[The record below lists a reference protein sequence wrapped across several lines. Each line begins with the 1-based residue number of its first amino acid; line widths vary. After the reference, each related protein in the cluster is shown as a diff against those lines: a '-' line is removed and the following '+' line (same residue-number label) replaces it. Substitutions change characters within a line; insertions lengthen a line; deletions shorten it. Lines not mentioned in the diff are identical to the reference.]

1 MARWASA
8 REIVSTRPSRTD
20 ALVIRFVP
28 VGGDEVDADDV
39 RPRRVCHF
47 HPHVQDPIHHGP
59 NTVNRRPVR
68 FRSVAA
74 DHQEILRVGSVEAS
88 AGRVRADPFE
98 SEESIGVYFFD
109 VNAWLK
115 EAFKAK
121 VGLFLSALRPAHA
134 VPLVNGPQF
143 AVDRA
148 LNVKRDRGHRARV
161 RPKSDAVDALGR
173 CGTRLG
179 AFAEADVFVI

>member
-20 ALVIRFVP
+20 ALVIRFVA
-28 VGGDEVDADDV
+28 VGGEEVDADDV
-39 RPRRVCHF
+39 RPRRFHF
-47 HPHVQDPIHHGP
+47 LLHVQDPIHHGP
-59 NTVNRRPVR
+59 KTINRRPVR

-121 VGLFLSALRPAHA
+121 VGLSLSALRPAHA
-134 VPLVNGPQF
+134 YLLVNGPGLVSQ
-143 AVDRA
+143 AA
-148 LNVKRDRGHRARV
+148 GHNL
-161 RPKSDAVDALGR
+161 SL
-173 CGTRLG
+173 
-179 AFAEADVFVI
+179 